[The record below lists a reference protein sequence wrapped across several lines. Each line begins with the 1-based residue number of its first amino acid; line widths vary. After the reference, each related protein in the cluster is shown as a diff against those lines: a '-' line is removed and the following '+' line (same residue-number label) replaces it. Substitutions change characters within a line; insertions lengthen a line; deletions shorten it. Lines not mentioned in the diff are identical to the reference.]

1 MVAQS
6 QPWGCQIAVK
16 KLETSNIAAKPPL
29 IIFIFGEKID
39 VFAKTKESITQ
50 GFFQAFFL
58 PLFDGKSSIFNWV
71 SKLNP
76 PSFIIL
82 TTPIPL
88 KLLKFCS

>member
-50 GFFQAFFL
+50 GFSKHFYCHYLMVKAQ
-58 PLFDGKSSIFNWV
+58 SSIEFQ
-71 SKLNP
+71 SSILHLL
-76 PSFIIL
+76 SF
-82 TTPIPL
+82 
-88 KLLKFCS
+88 